1 MNKSLAY
8 IKSLINSETKIGIG
22 VSWWP
27 DSMALFQILLNFF
40 SENNFPQD
48 NIYVIY
54 CDHNLRDKNETKQ
67 EYQLITN
74 LDKTQGVN
82 CFHETINPEKSRNEA
97 SLRQQRYEVFEQYIS
112 KYKLKY
118 FFLGHNLTD
127 RIESSFMHML
137 RGCDLKGF
145 LAMQKQSSHHL
156 LSCQVLRP
164 LLDFTKKEI
173 QNYCDENKI
182 PYVIDQTNN
191 DSEVSLRNK
200 LRNEIFPQINQLAN
214 KSTTET
220 STFFESLKNI
230 YTSLDT
236 QQPSNS
242 NNSNPWWINPW
253 KIHLKSIYKPS
264 QRQANFAYQVLLN
277 LPEITESEVLQLFTQ
292 LNISN
297 NITKNTLKERTNF
310 IRAWKNSH
318 KYFNNTYFFITNHEL
333 FVIQAPKDFRKT
345 TNKDD
350 KKEKKKNL
358 DNTQLI
364 TTLGT
369 YHLDTQTLEIKDK
382 KYLNCTIWYYY
393 NLTEITE
400 KPVKF
405 KGKNRNKYCINNK
418 IPIFYRNHIP
428 LIYNYNT
435 ATNSY
440 DIKNYFYPFKTL

>member
-1 MNKSLAY
+1 MMNESLAY
-8 IKSLINSETKIGIG
+8 IKPLITTETKIGIG

-27 DSMALFQILLNFF
+27 DSMALFQLLLDFF
-40 SENNFPQD
+40 SKNNFPQS
-48 NIYVIY
+48 NIYAIY
-54 CDHNLRDKNETKQ
+54 CNHNLRDKNETKQ
-67 EYQLITN
+67 EYQHITQIS
-74 LDKTQGVN
+74 QGAN

-97 SLRQQRYEVFEQYIS
+97 TLRQQRYEVFEQYITDHN
-112 KYKLKY
+112 LAY

-164 LLDFTKKEI
+164 LLDFTKNEI

-191 DSEVSLRNK
+191 NSEVSLRNK
-200 LRNEIFPQINQLAN
+200 LRNEIFPQINHLAN
-214 KSTTET
+214 KNTTET

-236 QQPSNS
+236 QKHINN
-242 NNSNPWWINPW
+242 NNSNLWWVRTW
-253 KIHLKSIYKPS
+253 KIHLKPIYKPS

-277 LPEITESEVLQLFTQ
+277 LPEITENEVLQLFTQ
-292 LNISN
+292 LNITN

-318 KYFNNTYFFITNHEL
+318 KYLNKTYFFIANHEL
-333 FVIQAPKDFRKT
+333 FVIQAPKDFRRT
-345 TNKDD
+345 TNKDN
-350 KKEKKKNL
+350 KKDNKKNL

-369 YHLDTQTLEIKDK
+369 YHLDNQTLEIKDK
-382 KYLNCTIWYYY
+382 KYLNCTIGYYQ
-393 NLTEITE
+393 EGM
-400 KPVKF
+400 KF
-405 KGKNRNKYCINNK
+405 KGKTRNKYCINNK

-428 LIYNYNT
+428 LIYSYNEK
-435 ATNSY
+435 TNNY
-440 DIKNYFYPFKTL
+440 DIKNYFYPFKTV